1 PAYASLEGGAI
12 PAEGALVREHG
23 VAAAGEGAR
32 AFVSI
37 PETPAAVGAGD
48 GLQLVTYSELLGD
61 EGTLQ
66 DVPELLELVP
76 PAYVEVNREDAARL
90 GLREGQPVL
99 LRTPRGSVQRE
110 ARVNGRCPPG
120 VCYTPDNIGRP
131 RVNALLDWE
140 QPLAVV
146 TLEPAPV
153 PVLGDVPAGAGD

>member
-1 PAYASLEGGAI
+1 M
-12 PAEGALVREHG
+12 
-23 VAAAGEGAR
+23 
-32 AFVSI
+32 
-37 PETPAAVGAGD
+37 
-48 GLQLVTYSELLGD
+48 
-61 EGTLQ
+61 
-66 DVPELLELVP
+66 
-76 PAYVEVNREDAARL
+76 EVNREDAARL